1 MRRLLPDSTASWVIL
16 VLVAGVIGT
25 QVLAIAIHYSSR
37 RESVVLLESF
47 RIAERVATL
56 AEIIS
61 DARPELRPAVV
72 DRVSRPTL
80 SVTWDPES
88 AVDPARTPD
97 WKSQLL
103 SEVVTQSLQE
113 VSPREVRV
121 SYLGADDW
129 PSPVT
134 ADSFASLLS
143 AASTELRH
151 GLEEVI
157 ARHQTSPTFFISV
170 QLPDSTWLNFAAPYV
185 EAASIWSNQS
195 LILIG
200 AMVLAVIALSIW
212 VLHRLTTPLRTLALA
227 AQRLGVD
234 VAVPPL
240 PERGPREV
248 RQAIRAFNDMQF
260 RLRRFVDDRTRMI
273 AAISHDLRT
282 PITRLRL
289 RAEFVDDPEQ
299 QQRMLADLGEMET
312 MIRATLAFAKEEADP
327 EPRQSV
333 DLVSLLE
340 SVCQDWPEA
349 TLTLADEPRRLAY
362 LCQPVGMRRGL
373 TNLVANAVKYG
384 DRARVTLSRTAADIA
399 IAIDDDGPG
408 IPEDEMENVFRPF
421 YRVEHSRSRDTGG
434 TGLGLSVARAV
445 FRAHGGDVTLA
456 NRAEGGL
463 RATVTLPRQG

>member
-16 VLVAGVIGT
+16 VLVVGVIGT

-103 SEVVTQSLQE
+103 GDVVTQSLQE

-129 PSPVT
+129 PSPVNP
-134 ADSFASLLS
+134 DSFASLLS

-195 LILIG
+195 LMLIG
-200 AMVLAVIALSIW
+200 AMVVAVIAL
-212 VLHRLTTPLRTLALA
+212 
-227 AQRLGVD
+227 
-234 VAVPPL
+234 
-240 PERGPREV
+240 
-248 RQAIRAFNDMQF
+248 
-260 RLRRFVDDRTRMI
+260 
-273 AAISHDLRT
+273 
-282 PITRLRL
+282 
-289 RAEFVDDPEQ
+289 
-299 QQRMLADLGEMET
+299 
-312 MIRATLAFAKEEADP
+312 
-327 EPRQSV
+327 
-333 DLVSLLE
+333 
-340 SVCQDWPEA
+340 
-349 TLTLADEPRRLAY
+349 
-362 LCQPVGMRRGL
+362 
-373 TNLVANAVKYG
+373 
-384 DRARVTLSRTAADIA
+384 
-399 IAIDDDGPG
+399 
-408 IPEDEMENVFRPF
+408 
-421 YRVEHSRSRDTGG
+421 
-434 TGLGLSVARAV
+434 
-445 FRAHGGDVTLA
+445 
-456 NRAEGGL
+456 
-463 RATVTLPRQG
+463 